1 MQRNATIGRPGK
13 LPARK
18 IKTLGAFVKNI
29 IMWLP
34 KDEKKL
40 LVHYY
45 QELHDCGVG
54 ARTGFYLSTLEKVLQ
69 GTNARNRARISSER
83 LQRRNLIAF
92 LQDQGDAITVGLSL
106 EGHDLG
112 KKYSSKPGTAWV
124 WCNEYKFWV
133 ILTVIIGLIGL
144 LVMIFKD

>member
-1 MQRNATIGRPGK
+1 
-13 LPARK
+13 
-18 IKTLGAFVKNI
+18 
-29 IMWLP
+29 MWLS
-34 KDEKKL
+34 KDERKL

-54 ARTGFYLSTLEKVLQ
+54 TKARFYLNTLEKILQ
-69 GTNARNRARISSER
+69 GTNTRKRAKITSER

-112 KKYSSKPGTAWV
+112 RKYNSRAGTAWV
-124 WCNEYKFWV
+124 WCNEYKLWI
-133 ILTVIIGLIGL
+133 ILGIIISFTALIIK
-144 LVMIFKD
+144 IFKD